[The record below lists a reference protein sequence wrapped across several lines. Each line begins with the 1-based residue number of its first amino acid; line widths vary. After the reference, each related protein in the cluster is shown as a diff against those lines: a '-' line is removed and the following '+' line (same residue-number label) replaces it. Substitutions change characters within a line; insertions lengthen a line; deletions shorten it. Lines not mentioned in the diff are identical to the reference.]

1 MFVEVGKEGR
11 IVLPKEIRERRGIG
25 EKTRIIV
32 RERQGEIVLIPVKR
46 YVEPTRSLLGS
57 VKVSEPIDDPKR
69 LAREHAAKKA
79 LEGASGCDS

>member
-1 MFVEVGKEGR
+1 MHVEVGKEGR
-11 IVLPKEIRERRGIG
+11 IVLPKEIREKKEIE

-46 YVEPTRSLLGS
+46 YAKPTQSLLGS
-57 VKVSEPIDDPKR
+57 VKVEEPVDDPKR

-79 LEGASGCDS
+79 LEGIS

>member
-1 MFVEVGKEGR
+1 MHVEVGKEGR
-11 IVLPKEIRERRGIG
+11 IVLPKEIREKKEIE

-46 YVEPTRSLLGS
+46 YAKPTHSLLGS
-57 VKVSEPIDDPKR
+57 VKVEEPVDDPKR

-79 LEGASGCDS
+79 LGGIS